1 VTEQRYVP
9 AAGHAA
15 LTGLYDPIVAAT
27 MRERRW
33 RPALLDVV
41 SERLPESGTL
51 VDVGSGTGTFA
62 IAFAAARPDATV
74 LAFDGD
80 PEILERARRKPG
92 AEAVEWRE
100 GLAGE
105 LPLQPDR
112 ADAVVMSLLLHHLD
126 PGPKQAAL
134 SDVRRT
140 LRPGGCLHVAD
151 WGRPR
156 GALPRAGFLALRCL
170 DGFDNTRDHA
180 AGRLPELIAD
190 AGFGRPRAWRRL
202 PTIWGTL
209 ELLLASA

>member
-33 RPALLDVV
+33 RPALLDAV
-41 SERLPESGTL
+41 SDRLPQDGTL
-51 VDVGSGTGTFA
+51 VDVGAGTGTFA

-80 PEILERARRKPG
+80 PEVLDRARRKPG

-105 LPLQPDR
+105 LPLEPDR

-126 PGPKQAAL
+126 LGAKQAAL
-134 SDVRRT
+134 GDVRRV
-140 LRPGGCLHVAD
+140 LRSGGNLHVAD
-151 WGRPR
+151 WDRPR
-156 GALPRAGFLALRCL
+156 GALPRTGFLALRCL

-180 AGRLPELIAD
+180 AGRLPQLIAD
-190 AGFGRPRAWRRL
+190 AGFAPPRVWRRL
-202 PTIWGTL
+202 PTVWGTL
-209 ELLLASA
+209 ALLRASA

>member
-1 VTEQRYVP
+1 MTEQRYVP

-41 SERLPESGTL
+41 SERLPENGTL
-51 VDVGSGTGTFA
+51 VDVGAGTGTFA

-80 PEILERARRKPG
+80 PEVLERARRKPG

-112 ADAVVMSLLLHHLD
+112 VDAVVMSLLLHHLD

-134 SDVRRT
+134 SDVRRA
-140 LRPGGCLHVAD
+140 LRPGGSLHIAD

-156 GALPRAGFLALRCL
+156 GALPRVGFLALRCL

-180 AGRLPELIAD
+180 AGRLPALIAD
-190 AGFGRPRAWRRL
+190 AGFGPPRVWRRL
-202 PTIWGTL
+202 PTVWGTL